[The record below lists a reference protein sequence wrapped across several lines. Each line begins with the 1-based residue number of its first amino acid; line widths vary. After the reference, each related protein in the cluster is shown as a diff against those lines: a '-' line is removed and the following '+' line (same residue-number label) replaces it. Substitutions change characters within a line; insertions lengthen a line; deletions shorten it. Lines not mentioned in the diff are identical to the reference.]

1 MTDHDMLQNVLAAL
15 PLLVVVTDGDGMI
28 VYANPTWDDVAREAG
43 VQELDTVSVGANY
56 FAATAR
62 SAENGAAEAAEALLG
77 LQSVNDGSADYFEL
91 EYSCAGPQD
100 RLWFI
105 MRVTPLKEAPPRG
118 LVITHMDITHSRHD
132 LMSMLSDQQAVEQQG
147 RQDREMDSLEAI
159 SSQTIPSVAAAI
171 YGKVP
176 VRESNPAMFGAL
188 VSRYG
193 QALHQS
199 VEQRTYRVQ
208 DTLDDDLREIAQ
220 RLRFQNAGPR
230 DVLDI
235 HVAAIK
241 AEMRRANGTANKT
254 LLLEES
260 RALVLRLM
268 GNLLSLYRLEAVAI
282 RQSFAPRES
291 R

>member
-1 MTDHDMLQNVLAAL
+1 MTDHDLLQNVLAAL
-15 PLLVVVTDGDGMI
+15 PLLVAVIDGAGTI
-28 VYANPTWDDVAREAG
+28 TYANTAWDESAREAG
-43 VQELDTVSVGANY
+43 VQELGKVSVGANY
-56 FAATAR
+56 FAVVAR
-62 SAENGAAEAAEALLG
+62 SAENGAPKADEAFLG
-77 LQSVNDGSADYFEL
+77 LQSVSDGTSDYFEL
-91 EYSCAGPQD
+91 EYPCFGPQD

-105 MRVTPLKEAPPRG
+105 MRVTPLKGEPPRG
-118 LVITHMDITHSRHD
+118 LVITHLDVTHSRQN
-132 LMSMLSDQQAVEQQG
+132 LLSMMSDQQAVEQQG

-159 SSQTIPSVAAAI
+159 SSRTVPSVAAAI
-171 YGKVP
+171 YGKIP
-176 VRESNPAMFGAL
+176 VRESNPAVFGAL

-193 QALHQS
+193 QALHQAL
-199 VEQRTYRVQ
+199 EQRTYRVQ

-241 AEMRRANGTANKT
+241 AEMRRAKGASATF
-254 LLLEES
+254 LLEES

-268 GNLLSLYRLEAVAI
+268 GNLLSLYRLEAVAT
-282 RQSFAPRES
+282 RQSFATRES